1 MSLRTCTL
9 YAQGSK
15 ENAVN
20 GTPGMPA
27 AVRAIVAGLILLAG
41 SGVASGQVLPS
52 LEGPLR
58 RPLDPALERVDDRLG
73 SRIERRREELEGKVD
88 EPVVDDAV
96 PEAEE
101 SAIETVDDVASGAVE
116 TAGATVRDT
125 VSSATAAAGNAA
137 QSVTGAVGETLRPFL
152 LAADPVGWPVERD
165 IVVTLVDESRLDAL
179 RRHGLDVVAQRELP
193 ALGLVM
199 VTLRNPPGTGLG
211 RTVTN
216 LRNALPDAVV
226 DFNHVYRFA
235 EAVGAAPAVDSDTA
249 PTGSDEPPVAASLR
263 VGMIDSAVMA
273 EHTAL
278 RDSSVVARDFVTNE
292 GRRPLNHGT
301 AVASLIARSADNR
314 AEILSGSVFFQTEGY
329 APGATTESLVAAL
342 DWLASERADAINMS
356 LAGPGNSLLETAV
369 DAVLQGGLPI
379 VAAVG
384 NNGPSGEP
392 LHPAAYADVIGVTA
406 VDRDSKIF
414 MYANRGEHVD
424 YAALGVNVKVAD
436 SEGTWRLESGTSM
449 ASPHVSVVVARTM
462 SADRMTLGALLAA
475 LTASAEDLGKDGFDS
490 TFGHGLIAE
499 VPVLVSRQ

>member
-1 MSLRTCTL
+1 MRLRSCIL

-20 GTPGMPA
+20 GTLGMA
-27 AVRAIVAGLILLAG
+27 AALKPIVAGLVLFAG
-41 SGVASGQVLPS
+41 SGVASSQVLPP

-73 SRIERRREELEGKVD
+73 SRIERRREELEEKVD
-88 EPVVDDAV
+88 EPVVEGAV

-101 SAIETVDDVASGAVE
+101 SAIETVDNAGSGAVE
-116 TAGATVRDT
+116 TAGTVQGT
-125 VSSATAAAGNAA
+125 ASSATAAAGNATQA
-137 QSVTGAVGETLRPFL
+137 VTGAVGQALRPFL
-152 LAADPVGWPVERD
+152 LTADALGWPVEQD
-165 IVVTLVDESRLDAL
+165 IVVTLVDKGRLDAL
-179 RRHGLDVVAQRELP
+179 RGHGLDVVAERELP

-199 VTLRNPPGTGLG
+199 VTLRNRPGVGLG
-211 RTVTN
+211 QTVTD
-216 LRNALPDAVV
+216 LRSALPDAVV

-235 EAVGAAPAVDSDTA
+235 EAANAVDGDAAPTA
-249 PTGSDEPPVAASLR
+249 SDEPVEASLR
-263 VGMIDSAVMA
+263 IGMIDSAVMA
-273 EHTAL
+273 EHIAL
-278 RDSSVVARDFVTNE
+278 RDSSVVARDFVTSE

-301 AVASLIARSADNR
+301 AVASLIARSAGNG
-314 AEILSGSVFFQTEGY
+314 AGILSASVFFQTENY

-342 DWLASERADAINMS
+342 DWLASERVDVVNMS
-356 LAGPGNSLLETAV
+356 LAGPGNALLEAAV
-369 DAVLQGGLPI
+369 DAVLEEGLPI

-384 NNGPSGEP
+384 NNGPSGDP

-406 VDRDSKIF
+406 VDRDGKIF
-414 MYANRGEHVD
+414 LYANRGEHVD

-462 SADRMTLGALLAA
+462 SAGRMTLDALLAA
-475 LTASAEDLGKDGFDS
+475 LTASADDLGKDGFDS

-499 VPVLVSRQ
+499 APVLVSRQ